1 MSNPEL
7 EYLDTQEVDPD
18 YYYEGPYYEGP
29 EGGADD
35 ILRSLGLPTED
46 DPEYKPGP
54 RDYSRRNE
62 GRWRLDHV
70 DHVDQGGRSRR
81 RRAHRAR
88 RSRKAMRAG
97 TRRARRAARRAS
109 RR

>member
-1 MSNPEL
+1 MSNQEL
-7 EYLDTQEVDPD
+7 EYLDTLPPQELDPVN
-18 YYYEGPYYEGP
+18 YYKGPYYEGP
-29 EGGADD
+29 EGGADE
-35 ILRSLGLPTED
+35 ILRSLGLPTEA

-54 RDYSRRNE
+54 RSISSPNASRY
-62 GRWRLDHV
+62 GLDH
-70 DHVDQGGRSRR
+70 GGRSRR

>member
-1 MSNPEL
+1 MSNQNL

-35 ILRSLGLPTED
+35 ILRSIGLPTEAD
-46 DPEYKPGP
+46 TGYKPGP
-54 RDYSRRNE
+54 GSIFSPNASRH
-62 GRWRLDHV
+62 GLDH
-70 DHVDQGGRSRR
+70 GGRSRR

>member
-7 EYLDTQEVDPD
+7 EYLDTLKVDPD

-35 ILRSLGLPTED
+35 ILRSIGLPTEA

-54 RDYSRRNE
+54 RSISSPNASRY
-62 GRWRLDHV
+62 GLDH
-70 DHVDQGGRSRR
+70 GGRSRR

>member
-1 MSNPEL
+1 MSNQEL
-7 EYLDTQEVDPD
+7 EYLDTLPPQELDPVN
-18 YYYEGPYYEGP
+18 YYKGPYYEGP

-35 ILRSLGLPTED
+35 ILNMFGIPKEAETG
-46 DPEYKPGP
+46 YKPGP
-54 RDYSRRNE
+54 RDYSRQNE
-62 GRWRLDHV
+62 GRWRLDH
-70 DHVDQGGRSRR
+70 GGRSRR

-97 TRRARRAARRAS
+97 TRRARRARRAARRAS